1 MTVLVGNETRT
12 VTINSVRPELDK
24 NKHFSTTKTPYLT
37 MGVVRTLKPV
47 KCSMKNLNERLFEK
61 LESITHLS
69 SLPLSWRGQN
79 VKSF

>member
-37 MGVVRTLKPV
+37 MGVAKTKTCKMFNEKFERT
-47 KCSMKNLNERLFEK
+47 
-61 LESITHLS
+61 
-69 SLPLSWRGQN
+69 
-79 VKSF
+79 SF